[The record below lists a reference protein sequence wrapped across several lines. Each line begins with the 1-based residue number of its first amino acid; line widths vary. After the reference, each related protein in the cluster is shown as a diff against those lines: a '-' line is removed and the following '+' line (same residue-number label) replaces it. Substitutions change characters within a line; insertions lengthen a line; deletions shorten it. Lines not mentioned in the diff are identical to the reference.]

1 MAYSPPSTRT
11 HYVTLQEAAAE
22 GYGAYSTLRGWIRKG
37 KLPAVKTGGRV
48 KVLREDLDALAIP
61 IGQSPTDV
69 AIAKLVEQA
78 PELSR
83 DQIAKLSQVLAAAG
97 GGQR

>member
-1 MAYSPPSTRT
+1 MAYTPQSART
-11 HYVTLQEAAAE
+11 HYLTLQEAVSE
-22 GYGAYSTLRGWIRKG
+22 GYAAYSTLHSWIRKG

-61 IGQSPTDV
+61 IGKSPTDT
-69 AIAKLVEQA
+69 AIERLVEQA

-83 DQIAKLSQVLAAAG
+83 DQITKLSQVLAATG
-97 GGQR
+97 GGQ